1 MKKRNFLVGQL
12 IIELIELEKKTFFIL
27 FIIISLL

>member
-12 IIELIELEKKTFFIL
+12 IIELIELEKKTFLIL